1 MRGEIAEEHRRLD
14 VLFEE
19 ARAALEAGPGE
30 AAHHALVILAEAL
43 EAHFEREDRL
53 YYPAVG
59 ALRRE
64 HASLLRSFATGHT
77 RFLGQI
83 DAIAR
88 RLAEGAFAGA
98 ASELEALAAE
108 FAAHE
113 GQEEELL
120 RAIEGEIAA
129 AR

>member
-19 ARAALEAGPGE
+19 ARAALGAGPGE
-30 AAHHALVILAEAL
+30 AARHALVILAEAL

-64 HASLLRSFATGHT
+64 HARLLRSFATGHT
-77 RFLGQI
+77 RFLAQLE
-83 DAIAR
+83 AIER
-88 RLAEGAFAGA
+88 QLGVGPSAGA
-98 ASELEALAAE
+98 AAAFEALAAD

-113 GQEEELL
+113 EEEEGLL
-120 RAIEGEIAA
+120 RAIESEVAA
-129 AR
+129 AL